1 MSSGSATRTIKFVS
15 KAGTY
20 TATILCPDGDLYQ
33 EWVGSESEVS
43 KIYPNFANTTPLL
56 NFVCTSSRSAEGIV
70 TPDAVLYYFN
80 GQKIEFNGD
89 TSSGTFAGLFKKIS
103 PSANQL
109 YYGLKIVKNI
119 VEASGFAP
127 ATIKMVGTV
136 SYGTQVDQIQATYT
150 IPIQKSTG
158 TSYRVT
164 IKAGDNNNF
173 VIRDKSG
180 SCVLKAVASQSGE
193 EITKDL
199 TYQWEKMGKSGW
211 EILENKTAQT
221 ITVAAADIDT
231 YGEYRVTVYLA
242 GVEIGKDIQGVMDSS
257 DPFDIDPH
265 PVPEDETIDED
276 ASGNGQVVY
285 TPVVVKRGT
294 GTKAIDT
301 QFYFVIKDAAG
312 VILNTDSTTAKS
324 SCTVK
329 REHCVQAGGDVSI
342 TMTAKD

>member
-43 KIYPNFANTTPLL
+43 KIYPNFVNTTPLL

-164 IKAGDNNNF
+164 IKSGDNNNF

-211 EILENKTAQT
+211 AILENKTAQT

-231 YGEYRVTVYLA
+231 YGEYRVTVNLA

-294 GTKAIDT
+294 GTKALDT

-312 VILNTDSTTAKS
+312 VILNTDSNTAKS